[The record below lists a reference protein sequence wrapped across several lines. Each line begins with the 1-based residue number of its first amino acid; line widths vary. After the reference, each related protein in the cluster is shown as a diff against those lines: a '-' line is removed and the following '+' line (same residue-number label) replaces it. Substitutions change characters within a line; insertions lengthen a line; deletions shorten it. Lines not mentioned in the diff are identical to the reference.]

1 MISRYGKW
9 HAFYAPFSLLISML
23 LVLSGCSPTKGT
35 NISDPTITSI
45 PEASFSTANLLEV
58 VSSKVVACNSPTSG
72 AFFSEKSLVLAT
84 NRLIYDQAEVNQ
96 ITTFVNSQRTGL
108 VTDLVGNRDTSL
120 IPPDTLKYITG
131 SPPASVLYP
140 EDSED
145 STFCSVFLT
154 VTNISQ
160 KTLQIS
166 QMHLRYLDDTE
177 PNAQL
182 YRLINVCSIGQR
194 LQEGNNCP
202 MMGAGPG
209 EGYQVSFAVSR
220 GPANTVLSGMLGPDN
235 PSLPSGAIPILRPG
249 DAAEITIGINITDYT
264 SGLVVSVV
272 PEIVVTSSSGTQTFT
287 LTQLKMDIAIAAPQN
302 VSCYA
307 LKGTTFVEQNPQIQY
322 GSWCV

>member
-9 HAFYAPFSLLISML
+9 HALYAPFALLISML

-58 VSSKVVACNSPTSG
+58 VSSKGVACNSPVPG
-72 AFFSEKSLVLAT
+72 LFFSEKSLVLAT
-84 NRLIYDQAEVNQ
+84 DRLIYDQAEVNQ
-96 ITTFVNSQRTGL
+96 ITAFVNSQGA
-108 VTDLVGNRDTSL
+108 DLVGNRDTPL

-131 SPPASVLYP
+131 SPPGSVLYP
-140 EDSED
+140 GDSED
-145 STFCSVFLT
+145 STLGSTFCSVFLT

-160 KTLQIS
+160 KTLQIP
-166 QMHLRYLDDTE
+166 QMHLRYLDNTE

-182 YRLINVCSIGQR
+182 YRLINVCSIGRR
-194 LQEGNNCP
+194 LQEGNRCP
-202 MMGAGPG
+202 EMGAGPG
-209 EGYQVSFAVSR
+209 VGYEVRFAVSR
-220 GPANTVLSGMLGPDN
+220 GPANTVLSGILGPNN
-235 PSLPSGAIPILRPG
+235 PTLPSGAIPILRPG
-249 DAAEITIGINITDYT
+249 DAAEITIGMNITDYT
-264 SGLVVSVV
+264 SGLAVSIV

-307 LKGTTFVEQNPQIQY
+307 LKGTTFVEQNPQIQH